1 MNNTLNTLPSYFQ
14 KGDFEVL
21 RRAAPELLDII
32 TNIMMFEFFDQEL
45 IRKLNR
51 EVPRYMLCVAPE
63 SNWSVIVPDQME
75 RFIETHGVV
84 VFIIQVTPTG
94 ESIYYP
100 FEIRP
105 ASFC

>member
-1 MNNTLNTLPSYFQ
+1 MTDMTLPSYFQ

-21 RRAAPELLDII
+21 RRAVPNLLEVLGYLLL
-32 TNIMMFEFFDQEL
+32 FEIFDEEL
-45 IRKLNR
+45 IRRLNCV
-51 EVPRYMLCVAPE
+51 VPYHLKAHLPE

-75 RFIETHGVV
+75 RFVETHGLVI
-84 VFIIQVTPTG
+84 FIAQVTPTG